1 MTDYAL
7 RFPDEKTARELIGE
21 ALNAKREAENGSI
34 VIACFTAEHAI
45 DLIGIITNPAVV
57 GADGVEIKP
66 AKAVSGWHVNV
77 RLLNDQPLPE
87 ALAPYLVTPS
97 TPSRVWF

>member
-7 RFPDEKTARELIGE
+7 RFPDEATARTLIGS
-21 ALNAKREAENGSI
+21 ALNANREAEDGST
-34 VIACFTAEHAI
+34 VIACFTTEHAI
-45 DLIGIITNPAVV
+45 DLIGTIYKPTALDSN
-57 GADGVEIKP
+57 GVEITP

-87 ALAPYLVTPS
+87 ALIPYLVTPS

>member
-7 RFPDEKTARELIGE
+7 RFPDEATARTMIGS
-21 ALNAKREAENGSI
+21 ALNANQEAEDGST
-34 VIACFTAEHAI
+34 VLACFTAEHAI
-45 DLIGIITNPAVV
+45 DLIGTITKPAVV

-66 AKAVSGWHVNV
+66 AKAVSGWHANV

-87 ALAPYLVTPS
+87 ALAPYLVFPS

>member
-1 MTDYAL
+1 MTDFNL
-7 RFPDEKTARELIGE
+7 RFPDEATTRELLGE
-21 ALNAKREAENGSI
+21 ALNANREAEDGSI
-34 VIACFTAEHAI
+34 VIACFTTEHAI
-45 DLIGIITNPAVV
+45 DLIGTISNPAVV

-77 RLLNDQPLPE
+77 RLLNDQELPE